1 MNETPTIQAAE
12 EVTPFEETTVDA
24 PLLRQLSAA
33 ADIAAAWEFLPR
45 PNTPS
50 SFPKR
55 VEAARQALREMESR
69 LAREPLPPPVN
80 DPAITARR
88 SALLELGASHRMFRS
103 VITAVAD
110 DPRGLARLPRLQ
122 PAPAEDEPRIAGVAR
137 VYLETVEGLFSAS
150 TLQTFIHDL
159 QAHELL
165 NVDELWQIGT
175 FLKFVMLETLLEES
189 RALLQGSGAGPA
201 PLLVDRIKSMR
212 AITHADWVFLIEPLI
227 VFDTFLKQDPTGAYA
242 AMDFE
247 SREMYRRRVAE
258 VARRSDAPE
267 IEVAKVALDLA
278 EKAQTASVANARSQ
292 CKREH
297 VGFYLIDRGFR
308 QLADRVGFHP
318 SPSWR
323 ARQFVRTHA
332 QDFFLNGI
340 VLLTVLFVFAVLFP
354 VLPQIDGFGE
364 LIAVLVLLCLPASQ
378 DAVDLIN
385 NAITAYFD
393 PEPLPKLDFSE
404 GIPAE
409 CSTLVA
415 VPTLLLNENQVR
427 RLVNDIEVRFLA
439 NRDPN
444 LHFAL
449 LTDLAD
455 SASKPRE
462 KDFHPLVELAIHL
475 VDELNA
481 KYASRSQGSFLLLH
495 RHRIFNTRQGV
506 WMGWERKRGKLL
518 DLNKLL
524 THKFD
529 AFPIKAGPVEVL
541 DKTRYVITL
550 DSDSQLPYGTAAR
563 LVGAIAHPLN
573 RAIIDPKRRIVT
585 EGFGIL
591 QPRVGVS
598 VRSTASSRL
607 AAIYTGRGG
616 LDLYTRAI
624 SDAYQD
630 LFGEGIFTGK
640 GIYEVA
646 AVQAV
651 LDRRFPRDSLLSHD
665 LIEGAYARAG
675 LLADVELID
684 DYPSHSSA
692 YLRRKHRWLRGD
704 WQIAQWVFSR
714 VPDESG
720 STVVNP
726 ISSISRWKIFDNL
739 RRSLVDPAFF
749 VLFLAGW
756 CFLPGGAFYWT
767 IAPVLLLFFPT
778 IAQFLLA
785 AGRAAA
791 TRNRGQMGEAVCG
804 LQQASMISLLRLAF
818 LPHETLL
825 ALDAIVRALARRFI
839 TGERLLEWETAAQ
852 SEMRTGHPA
861 PAERYL
867 AATPMIAG
875 VAGVLVLLLA
885 DHAWDVLFA
894 LPVLALWA
902 FAPPITNWLNQPPRE
917 KHHLPEADREFLRAH
932 ALRIW
937 RYFFQ
942 FSNEH
947 HHYLIPDNVMEDG
960 LREAARVSPTNIGLL
975 LNARQAANELGFI
988 TPPEFVSLS
997 GSTLGTIAG
1006 MEKYRGHLYN
1016 WYDTATLKPLDDSPF
1031 VSSVDS
1037 GNLVASL
1044 FTLHTGAL
1052 SLTARPLLKPELFDG
1067 LATHLRILCSEMGHP
1082 QAISRLAMPGPKDD
1096 LPSRIGWLSHAKTF
1110 LKETCSMPS
1119 ADPQVAWWMRETGHR
1134 IEAIDRLLQD
1144 YLPWLKPQFAALRGV
1159 DQFGINRHAFD
1170 LNCSEAI
1177 EFAEELR
1184 FSMTNAHRIL
1194 TAEQEISQAREQL
1207 LDLLPQAIHNLK
1219 TLLRDLEQVA
1229 KNAEHLAQEMD
1240 FSFLVDPSRRILS
1253 IGFEM
1258 GPRRRHAS
1266 CYDLVA
1272 SEARI
1277 ATFLAVARGDIPPQ
1291 SWLKLGREHTFAYGR
1306 FLLLSWSGT
1315 MFEYL
1320 MPALWMRAYSGT
1332 TIARTQEA
1340 CVKVQQEFGRERGI
1354 PWGISESGASRVND
1368 RGDYHYF
1375 AYGIPRLSLWF
1386 EATAGPVI
1394 SPYSTFLALPVDPS
1408 EALHNLR
1415 RMQAESW
1422 TGAYG
1427 FYEAADFS
1435 TGSRGP
1441 VLVKEWM
1448 THHLGMS
1455 LLAVVNLLRDNVV
1468 QEWFHRHPQI
1478 QAAEMLLQEMPVG
1491 KSILKAQLKEIAPIQ
1506 SNVKAFSF
1514 GRLKLPKVTSRRR
1527 SVKAAL

>member
-1 MNETPTIQAAE
+1 M
-12 EVTPFEETTVDA
+12 TVDVA
-24 PLLRQLSAA
+24 LLKQLSAA
-33 ADIAAAWEFLPR
+33 ADVAASWAFVPR
-45 PNTPS
+45 PAAPS

-55 VEAARQALREMESR
+55 VEAARQALRELESR

-80 DPAITARR
+80 DPEITARR

-103 VITAVAD
+103 AIAAVSD
-110 DPRGLARLPRLQ
+110 KPRAIERLPRLQ
-122 PAPAEDEPRIAGVAR
+122 TSPAEDEPRIAGVAR
-137 VYLETVEGLFSAS
+137 VYLEAVEGSFSPI
-150 TLQTFIHDL
+150 TLQAFIQDI
-159 QAHELL
+159 QAHEPL
-165 NVDELWQIGT
+165 NVDELWNLGT
-175 FLKFVMLETLLEES
+175 FLQFVMLEMILEQS
-189 RALLQGSGAGPA
+189 RALFLDSGGGPA
-201 PLLVDRIKSMR
+201 PLLVDHIKSMR

-227 VFDTFLKQDPTGAYA
+227 VFDKFLRQDPAGVYA

-247 SREMYRRRVAE
+247 TRELYRRRIAE
-258 VARRSDAPE
+258 VARRSDASE
-267 IEVAKVALDLA
+267 LQVVQAALDLA
-278 EKAQTASVANARSQ
+278 EKAQKSPTANPRFQ
-292 CKREH
+292 YKREH

-308 QLADRVGFHP
+308 QLADRVGFYP
-318 SPSWR
+318 SLSWR
-323 ARQFVRTHA
+323 ARQFVRAHA
-332 QDFFLNGI
+332 RDFFFNSI
-340 VLLTVLFVFAVLFP
+340 VLFTVLFIAAALFP
-354 VLPQIDGFGE
+354 VLPQIDEFAG
-364 LIAVLVLLCLPASQ
+364 LLAILVLVCIPASQ

-385 NAITAYFD
+385 NAITAYLD

-427 RLVNDIEVRFLA
+427 RLVNDLEVRFLA
-439 NRDPN
+439 NRDSN

-455 SASKPRE
+455 SPSKPRE
-462 KDFHPLVELAIHL
+462 KDFHPLVELAVHL
-475 VDELNA
+475 IDNLNA
-481 KYASRSQGSFLLLH
+481 KYAPRGRGSFLLLH

-529 AFPIKAGPVEVL
+529 AFPIKAGPVDVL

-550 DSDSQLPYGTAAR
+550 DADSQLPYGTAAR
-563 LVGAIAHPLN
+563 LIGAIAHPLN

-591 QPRVGVS
+591 QPRIGVA

-607 AAIYTGRGG
+607 AAIYTGQGG

-624 SDAYQD
+624 SDSYQD

-646 AVQAV
+646 AVHAV

-675 LLADVELID
+675 LLADVELVD

-704 WQIAQWVFSR
+704 WQIAQWISSR

-720 STVVNP
+720 NTVVNP

-749 VLFLAGW
+749 LLFLAGW
-756 CFLPGGAFYWT
+756 CFLPGGALYWT
-767 IAPVLLLFFPT
+767 IVPVLMLFFPA
-778 IAQFLLA
+778 IAQFLFA
-785 AGRAAA
+785 TGRAFA
-791 TRNRGQMGEAVCG
+791 TRNRGQIGEAVCG
-804 LQQASMISLLRLAF
+804 LRQASMIALLRLAF

-839 TGERLLEWETAAQ
+839 TGERMLEWETAAQ
-852 SEMRTGHPA
+852 SEMRAGQPA

-867 AATPMIAG
+867 AATPLIAAA
-875 VAGVLVLLLA
+875 AGVLILLVA

-902 FAPPITNWLNQPPRE
+902 FAPPITNWLNKPPRE
-917 KHHLPEADREFLRAH
+917 KQHIARADREFLLAH

-937 RYFFQ
+937 RYFFE
-942 FSNEH
+942 FGTER
-947 HHYLIPDNVMEDG
+947 HHYLIPDNVIEDG
-960 LREAARVSPTNIGLL
+960 LREAPRVSPTNIGLL
-975 LNARQAANELGFI
+975 LNARQAACELGFI
-988 TPPEFVSLS
+988 TTPEFVSLS
-997 GSTLGTIAG
+997 GLTLGTIAS

-1016 WYDTATLKPLDDSPF
+1016 WYDTTTLKPLDASPF

-1044 FTLHTGAL
+1044 FTLHAGAL
-1052 SLTARPLLKPELFDG
+1052 SLADKPLLTPELFDG
-1067 LATHLRILCSEMGHP
+1067 VATHLRTLCSEMGHSH
-1082 QAISRLAMPGPKDD
+1082 AISRLPMPRSGDD
-1096 LPSRIGWLSHAKTF
+1096 LPVRIDWLPRAKTF
-1110 LKETCSMPS
+1110 LEEVGSMPS
-1119 ADPQVAWWMRETGHR
+1119 TDSPVAWWMRETGHR
-1134 IEAIDRLLQD
+1134 IEAIDRLLED
-1144 YLPWLKPQFAALRGV
+1144 YLPWLKPEFAAFRGV
-1159 DQFGINRHAFD
+1159 DQFGINRRAFD
-1170 LNCSEAI
+1170 LNCSGAI

-1184 FSMTNAHRIL
+1184 FAMTNAHRIL
-1194 TAEQEISQAREQL
+1194 TAEQEIAQAREQL

-1219 TLLRDLEQVA
+1219 ILLHDLEQVA
-1229 KNAEHLAQEMD
+1229 EHAERLAQEMD
-1240 FSFLVDPSRRILS
+1240 FSFLVDPSRRVLS

-1258 GPRRRHAS
+1258 GPRRRHVS
-1266 CYDLVA
+1266 CYDLMA

-1332 TIARTQEA
+1332 MIARTQEA

-1354 PWGISESGASRVND
+1354 PWGISESGASRIND

-1394 SPYSTFLALPVDPS
+1394 SPYSTFLTLSVDPP
-1408 EALHNLR
+1408 EALRNLR
-1415 RMQAESW
+1415 RMQAEQW
-1422 TGAYG
+1422 TGSYG

-1455 LLAVVNLLRDNVV
+1455 LLAVVNLLCDNVV
-1468 QEWFHRHPQI
+1468 QEWFHMHPQI
-1478 QAAEMLLQEMPVG
+1478 QAAEMLLQEMPVS
-1491 KSILKAQLKEIAPIQ
+1491 KSTLKAQLKEIAPIQ
-1506 SNVKAFSF
+1506 SNIKAFSF
-1514 GRLKLPKVTSRRR
+1514 GSLRLPKPANRRR

>member
-1 MNETPTIQAAE
+1 MLFT
-12 EVTPFEETTVDA
+12 F
-24 PLLRQLSAA
+24 LF
-33 ADIAAAWEFLPR
+33 IAAALFPLLPR
-45 PNTPS
+45 
-50 SFPKR
+50 
-55 VEAARQALREMESR
+55 
-69 LAREPLPPPVN
+69 
-80 DPAITARR
+80 
-88 SALLELGASHRMFRS
+88 
-103 VITAVAD
+103 
-110 DPRGLARLPRLQ
+110 
-122 PAPAEDEPRIAGVAR
+122 
-137 VYLETVEGLFSAS
+137 
-150 TLQTFIHDL
+150 
-159 QAHELL
+159 
-165 NVDELWQIGT
+165 
-175 FLKFVMLETLLEES
+175 
-189 RALLQGSGAGPA
+189 
-201 PLLVDRIKSMR
+201 
-212 AITHADWVFLIEPLI
+212 
-227 VFDTFLKQDPTGAYA
+227 
-242 AMDFE
+242 
-247 SREMYRRRVAE
+247 
-258 VARRSDAPE
+258 
-267 IEVAKVALDLA
+267 
-278 EKAQTASVANARSQ
+278 
-292 CKREH
+292 
-297 VGFYLIDRGFR
+297 
-308 QLADRVGFHP
+308 
-318 SPSWR
+318 
-323 ARQFVRTHA
+323 
-332 QDFFLNGI
+332 
-340 VLLTVLFVFAVLFP
+340 
-354 VLPQIDGFGE
+354 IDGLSG
-364 LIAVLVLLCLPASQ
+364 LLAILVLLCLPASQ

-404 GIPAE
+404 GIPVE
-409 CSTLVA
+409 CSTLLA

-427 RLVNDIEVRFLA
+427 RLVNDLEVRFLA

-444 LHFAL
+444 LQFAL

-462 KDFHPLVELAIHL
+462 KDFHPLVELAVHL
-475 VDELNA
+475 IDDLNA
-481 KYASRSQGSFLLLH
+481 KYAPQGRGSFLLLH

-541 DKTRYVITL
+541 DRTRYVITL
-550 DSDSQLPYGTAAR
+550 DADSQLPYGTAAR

-573 RAIIDPKRRIVT
+573 RAIIDPRRRIVT

-591 QPRVGVS
+591 QPRIGVA

-607 AAIYTGRGG
+607 AAIYTGQGG

-624 SDAYQD
+624 SDSYQD

-646 AVQAV
+646 AVHAV

-675 LLADVELID
+675 LLADVELVD

-704 WQIAQWVFSR
+704 WQIAQWIFSR

-749 VLFLAGW
+749 LLFLAGW
-756 CFLPGGAFYWT
+756 CFLPGGPLYWT
-767 IAPVLLLFFPT
+767 IVPVLLLFFPA
-778 IAQFLLA
+778 IAQFLFA
-785 AGRAAA
+785 VGRAFA
-791 TRNRGQMGEAVCG
+791 TGNRGHIGEAICG
-804 LQQASMISLLRLAF
+804 LQQASMIALLRLAF

-852 SEMRTGHPA
+852 SEMRICHTA

-867 AATPMIAG
+867 AATPMIA
-875 VAGVLVLLLA
+875 AASAVLILLLA
-885 DHAWDVLFA
+885 HHAWAVLCA

-917 KHHLPEADREFLRAH
+917 KHRVADRDREFLRAH

-937 RYFFQ
+937 RYFFE

-947 HHYLIPDNVMEDG
+947 HHYLIPDNVIEGG

-975 LNARQAANELGFI
+975 LNARQAACEMGFI
-988 TPPEFVSLS
+988 TTPELVALS
-997 GSTLGTIAG
+997 GLTLGTIAG

-1016 WYDTATLKPLDDSPF
+1016 WYDTTTLRPLDASPF

-1044 FTLHTGAL
+1044 FTLHGGAL
-1052 SLTARPLLKPELFDG
+1052 SLAAKPLLNPELFDG
-1067 LATHLRILCSEMGHP
+1067 VATHLRTFCSEMGHP
-1082 QAISRLAMPGPKDD
+1082 HAVSRLPMPRSGDD
-1096 LPSRIGWLSHAKTF
+1096 LPSRIDWLPRAKTF
-1110 LKETCSMPS
+1110 LEEIGSMPS
-1119 ADPQVAWWMRETGHR
+1119 TDSQVAWWMQETGHR
-1134 IEAIDRLLQD
+1134 IEAIDGLLQD
-1144 YLPWLKPQFAALRGV
+1144 YLPWLKPQFAALCGV
-1159 DQFGINRHAFD
+1159 DQFGINRRAFD

-1184 FSMTNAHRIL
+1184 FAMTNAHRIL
-1194 TAEQEISQAREQL
+1194 TAEQDIAQAREQL

-1219 TLLRDLEQVA
+1219 TLLHDLEQVA
-1229 KNAEHLAQEMD
+1229 QHAEHLAQEMD

-1258 GPRRRHAS
+1258 GPRRRHGS
-1266 CYDLVA
+1266 CYDLIA

-1277 ATFLAVARGDIPPQ
+1277 ATFLAIARGDIPPQ

-1354 PWGISESGASRVND
+1354 PWGISESGASRIND

-1375 AYGIPRLSLWF
+1375 AYGIPRLSFWF

-1394 SPYSTFLALPVDPS
+1394 SPYSTFLALSVDPP
-1408 EALHNLR
+1408 EALRNLR
-1415 RMQAESW
+1415 RMHAESW

-1448 THHLGMS
+1448 THHMGMS
-1455 LLAVVNLLRDNVV
+1455 LLAIVNLLRDNVV
-1468 QEWFHRHPQI
+1468 QEWFHMHPQI
-1478 QAAEMLLQEMPVG
+1478 QAAEMLLQEMPVS
-1491 KSILKAQLKEIAPIQ
+1491 KSMLKAQLKEIAPIQ
-1506 SNVKAFSF
+1506 SNVKGFSLSGF
-1514 GRLKLPKVTSRRR
+1514 RLPRPVNRRR
-1527 SVKAAL
+1527 AVKAAL